1 MVASSFELYFFEMSG
16 RLPVVWVKRRYVR
29 HRFYRVHQLLEVR
42 VGELLDQT
50 VGLHFGAPPE
60 PAFEFV
66 RLELEEAVRRS

>member
-1 MVASSFELYFFEMSG
+1 M
-16 RLPVVWVKRRYVR
+16 KRRYVR

-42 VGELLDQT
+42 VGELLDQP